1 MGCCGVRTWPDP
13 NSSEGC
19 GGGRDRELAPE
30 SSWHD
35 EVVLGGD
42 WRQGVPC
49 PQTLGTVR
57 GQHGVGKM
65 AVMSP
70 REEDLAEK
78 WCFLGRKAINYFT
91 NGNSQEVL
99 VSNLYQG

>member
-13 NSSEGC
+13 SSSEGG
-19 GGGRDRELAPE
+19 GGGRDRVLAPE
-30 SSWHD
+30 SSWRG
-35 EVVLGGD
+35 EVVLGGG

-49 PQTLGTVR
+49 PQTLGYVR

-78 WCFLGRKAINYFT
+78 WCLLGRKAINYFT
-91 NGNSQEVL
+91 NGTAKKC
-99 VSNLYQG
+99 